1 MIRQAILKTKTNI
14 LNSTEKE
21 VIDNLVNELDQYIKS
36 IKTKE
41 QELKELE
48 DAKTDAINVIENSY
62 NIDDYTEEN
71 KTVILAI
78 VEEYIGL
85 INNATTTTKIV
96 NYKAEALSKISAVE
110 IDVLGILRRE
120 TISSAKEYID
130 GLKTSEVGKNQL
142 DTLYNEFVTNI
153 ENEEN
158 AGKIKLLLN
167 QFKVKADLIVEEN
180 PEVSEPDE
188 PEKPID
194 PEPPVTPEEP
204 KKESNCSL
212 TGAYVSSFLF
222 IALAGCLLI
231 IKKRN

>member
-1 MIRQAILKTKTNI
+1 M
-14 LNSTEKE
+14 
-21 VIDNLVNELDQYIKS
+21 
-36 IKTKE
+36 
-41 QELKELE
+41 
-48 DAKTDAINVIENSY
+48 
-62 NIDDYTEEN
+62 
-71 KTVILAI
+71 AI

-85 INNATTTTKIV
+85 INNATTATKIV
-96 NYKAEALSKISAVE
+96 NYKAEALNKISAVE

-167 QFKVKADLIVEEN
+167 QFKVKADLIVEDN

-188 PEKPID
+188 PEKPVD
-194 PEPPVTPEEP
+194 PEVPEEP